1 MFFTIYRVLKFEKSD
16 RLRQCISFNTGK
28 RKKAVNSFEK
38 DLFKLMHNSVYG
50 KTMENL
56 RKRVKTRLI
65 NNAKDYKNWVS
76 R

>member
-1 MFFTIYRVLKFEKSD
+1 
-16 RLRQCISFNTGK
+16 
-28 RKKAVNSFEK
+28 
-38 DLFKLMHNSVYG
+38 MHNSVYG